1 MQNFQIISIELISF
15 LLTHLWHRLGRKK
28 LLCLKDPLM
37 QRHFGWLDDV
47 YTDVKYVLTYRD
59 PVETISSRL
68 AVEKKLGKDKNVQL
82 IEKLIKELIDYYEF
96 ANNLVIT
103 KPRRT
108 LLINYQ
114 EIIDSSAD
122 QKLENFLEID
132 DIDRSVIWDSQF
144 FSKGN
149 RPSSAWMTP
158 KYFQEITDKRTDIIL
173 TKTEI
178 DLVNSRLLNTYNNL
192 LSKK

>member
-1 MQNFQIISIELISF
+1 
-15 LLTHLWHRLGRKK
+15 
-28 LLCLKDPLM
+28 M

-122 QKLENFLEID
+122 QKLEKFLEID
-132 DIDRSVIWDSQF
+132 DIDRAYIWKSQL
-144 FSKGN
+144 FSKEN

-158 KYFQEITDKRTDIIL
+158 KYFQEITDKKTDITL

-178 DLVNSRLLNTYNNL
+178 DLVNRCLLNTYNNL